1 MKGMNY
7 PTLTRLSD
15 ADFKRL
21 LGVSRATFA
30 EMLAV
35 LQQPRST
42 RGRPYRLSAEAQ
54 LLLSLS
60 YWRDYPSLFKLGLT
74 YGISETSAWRVVR
87 RVENQLIGSGLFSLP
102 KSPSGSGGEKP
113 VVTVVDVTEIPIE
126 RPQKNKSVGTVV
138 RKCATLSKCKSLLR

>member
-1 MKGMNY
+1 MNY

-35 LQQPRST
+35 LQPPRST

-74 YGISETSAWRVVR
+74 YGISETSAWRGVR
-87 RVENQLIGSGLFSLP
+87 RGENQLIGCGLF
-102 KSPSGSGGEKP
+102 
-113 VVTVVDVTEIPIE
+113 
-126 RPQKNKSVGTVV
+126 
-138 RKCATLSKCKSLLR
+138 